1 MREEKENHIPLET
14 LKDAYNASQE
24 TIKYYSTIPG
34 VWERMKRSVYSNLYS
49 MLEDISG
56 VGAEK
61 IREGEKLLKKH
72 RDDTLRGVSLQKDDS
87 MLEVKK

>member
-1 MREEKENHIPLET
+1 MAVFAEGLVRH
-14 LKDAYNASQE
+14 SCF
-24 TIKYYSTIPG
+24 
-34 VWERMKRSVYSNLYS
+34 
-49 MLEDISG
+49 
-56 VGAEK
+56 AEK

>member
-1 MREEKENHIPLET
+1 
-14 LKDAYNASQE
+14 
-24 TIKYYSTIPG
+24 
-34 VWERMKRSVYSNLYS
+34 

-72 RDDTLRGVSLQKDDS
+72 RDDTLRGVSLEKDNS